1 MCIFPPLG
9 HDKKAKRS
17 SPRTHWGNT
26 LEPRTR
32 WVYGCIGAW
41 ILHLNPMGLPY
52 PMGSGCVAAGL
63 TGALI
68 LGAGGG
74 WGWGGPK
81 GPGVRLRRHHKTREN
96 FFKYKNPMGPLTP
109 RTPTLHTI
117 RMQCYTTRTMNQAD
131 SQFVGTV
138 VTGETPLPNWLSV
151 PDPKPPRPTKAA
163 KELLHIEYEQ
173 IFERV
178 IEDVYRGRSL
188 QSLIQDDF
196 RLISYEDFLRWVK
209 RDPTRHE
216 RFKEAQEMRT
226 EFLAGEILEIA
237 DGVEAVDPASN
248 DTVNRDKLRI
258 DTRKWLMSAHNK
270 KRYGE
275 VKQVELGG
283 TISITEALAAAQARV
298 IEAEVLDVT
307 PRLTDGEND

>member
-1 MCIFPPLG
+1 
-9 HDKKAKRS
+9 
-17 SPRTHWGNT
+17 
-26 LEPRTR
+26 
-32 WVYGCIGAW
+32 
-41 ILHLNPMGLPY
+41 
-52 PMGSGCVAAGL
+52 
-63 TGALI
+63 
-68 LGAGGG
+68 
-74 WGWGGPK
+74 
-81 GPGVRLRRHHKTREN
+81 
-96 FFKYKNPMGPLTP
+96 MGPLTP

>member
-1 MCIFPPLG
+1 MDALVHGFRHPNPLG
-9 HDKKAKRS
+9 LPHPLGA
-17 SPRTHWGNT
+17 
-26 LEPRTR
+26 
-32 WVYGCIGAW
+32 GC
-41 ILHLNPMGLPY
+41 MG
-52 PMGSGCVAAGL
+52 AGL
-63 TGALI
+63 LGAL
-68 LGAGGG
+68 LFGGGGGGG
-74 WGWGGPK
+74 WGRAEGSDP
-81 GPGVRLRRHHKTREN
+81 RLHRVHESAIK
-96 FFKYKNPMGPLTP
+96 FFKIKNPVGSVPP
-109 RTPTLHTI
+109 RCTLHI
-117 RMQCYTTRTMNQAD
+117 TRSTLLDTMEQAT
-131 SQFVGTV
+131 SQSVGTV
-138 VTGETPLPNWLSV
+138 VTGESQLPSWLSV
-151 PDPKPPRPTKAA
+151 PDPKPPRMSKEAKA
-163 KELLHIEYEQ
+163 LLHVEYEQ

-196 RLISYEDFLRWVK
+196 RLISYEDFLRWVR

-237 DGVEAVDPASN
+237 DGVEAVDPTSN

-298 IEAEVLDVT
+298 IEAEILDVSDVT
-307 PRLTDGEND
+307 PRLEND